1 MYRQLEAQLDRF
13 SAPVLGLFRIV
24 FGFLFAVHGTVKLFG
39 WPELAK
45 GGGAV
50 PFGTWPNWWAGVIE
64 LVVGLLLMV
73 GLFTRPAAL
82 LGSGTMAFAYV
93 TVHQP
98 KALLPIDNG
107 GELAALYCFAFLL
120 IAFAG
125 PGALA
130 IDGRRGQD

>member
-1 MYRQLEAQLDRF
+1 MTGNLDAQLDRF

-24 FGFLFAVHGTVKLFG
+24 VGFLFTFHGTTTLFG
-39 WPELAK
+39 WPNSE

-50 PFGTWPNWWAGVIE
+50 PVGTWPYWWAGVIE
-64 LVVGLLLMV
+64 LVVGLLLV
-73 GLFTRPAAL
+73 AGLFTRLAAL
-82 LGSGTMAFAYV
+82 LGSGTMAFAYF